1 MELEHRPSEEE
12 LMEQEEKCRKAL
24 KTVGKAIIMRLFV
37 TGLLLWI
44 LFQTGMELWILG
56 LMVFVLL
63 VNLSGLLPLGAEL
76 KKRIREL
83 RSIMELYE

>member
-1 MELEHRPSEEE
+1 MEMEHRPTEDE

-24 KTVGKAIIMRLFV
+24 KTVGKAIFMRLFV
-37 TGLLLWI
+37 ALLLVWI
-44 LFQTGMELWILG
+44 VFQTGMDLWIIG

-63 VNLSGLLPLGAEL
+63 INLSGLLPLGAEL

-83 RSIMELYE
+83 RSIMEQYE